1 MSDYMKCFWWENC
14 ACDGYS
20 NCTEECKSCLYIHDD
35 DYDKYYLEYENE
47 GCAFVF
53 GLEDEVCMI
62 YVSDYDAFGDV
73 EVIGQV

>member
-35 DYDKYYLEYENE
+35 DYDKYYLEYEKDTQ
-47 GCAFVF
+47 AALALVF
-53 GLEDEVCMI
+53 EKWKLKKQLWDIEHEV
-62 YVSDYDAFGDV
+62 
-73 EVIGQV
+73 